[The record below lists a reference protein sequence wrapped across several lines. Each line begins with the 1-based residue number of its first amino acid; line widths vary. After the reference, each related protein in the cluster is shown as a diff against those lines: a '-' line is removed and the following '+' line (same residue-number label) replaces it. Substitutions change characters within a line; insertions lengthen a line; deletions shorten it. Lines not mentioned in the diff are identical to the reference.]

1 TANAEA
7 QATADAQ
14 AQAGAEAAAEAQAT
28 TDAEA
33 LARAE
38 AEANAEATAE
48 ADAQATATAEANAR
62 ATAEADAEATARAE
76 AEAQATA
83 DAQAAALAVAEAEA
97 RARAEAEA
105 EAAASASA
113 EVQAQAR
120 ADAEARARAVAAANA
135 DASAALQ
142 AAAIAEAQ
150 AMARAEAQ
158 AEAEANAQAQAAA
171 AAQANAQ
178 ATADTSAAATAQAS
192 NQNSVNITNE
202 VIVNVETITAANV
215 RGATED
221 FETDVSGQDR
231 GTANNDDDDDDEGLS
246 DLERV
251 LLLSLGATA
260 VGSLLDNGQEV
271 VSNSGDRVVTLLQS
285 GEYEVYR
292 NDDAILRQPGAE
304 VRTETFADGSA
315 RTFLTREDGT
325 QVVTIRSATGQV
337 LRRSRVLPDGTQIQ
351 LFNDLEETTPV
362 NVVTLLEQAPP
373 PVVVSTQDLDVSA
386 LRVLLQEEPAY
397 DPGRD
402 FSLRQVREISAVRNL
417 VTSVDLEITFPSGSA
432 AIPGDQLSQLVE
444 IGILIED
451 TLAENPA
458 EVFLIEG
465 HTDAVGSEAA
475 NLALSDRRAESVAL
489 ALTENFDI
497 PPENLVIQGYGEQFL
512 RVRTEAANTENRR
525 ASVRRITPLL
535 GEDFAALQ

>member
-1 TANAEA
+1 MAE
-7 QATADAQ
+7 
-14 AQAGAEAAAEAQAT
+14 
-28 TDAEA
+28 
-33 LARAE
+33 
-38 AEANAEATAE
+38 
-48 ADAQATATAEANAR
+48 
-62 ATAEADAEATARAE
+62 
-76 AEAQATA
+76 
-83 DAQAAALAVAEAEA
+83 
-97 RARAEAEA
+97 
-105 EAAASASA
+105 
-113 EVQAQAR
+113 
-120 ADAEARARAVAAANA
+120 
-135 DASAALQ
+135 
-142 AAAIAEAQ
+142 
-150 AMARAEAQ
+150 AEAQ

-178 ATADTSAAATAQAS
+178 ATADASAAATATAQAN

-202 VIVNVETITAANV
+202 VIVNVETVTAANV

-221 FETDVSGQDR
+221 FETDVAGR
-231 GTANNDDDDDDEGLS
+231 GRDVDGDEEGLS

-337 LRRSRVLPDGTQIQ
+337 LRRSRVLPDGTQVQ

-417 VTSVDLEITFPSGSA
+417 VASVDLEITFPSGSA
-432 AIPGDQLSQLVE
+432 AIPGDQLSNLVE

-451 TLAENPA
+451 TLAANPA
-458 EVFLIEG
+458 EVFLVEG